1 MKRLRGRPL
10 PASLTKID
18 QLTTKEL
25 YLIAA
30 LIANKYLIDEG
41 EDEQVFNSEAAQLT
55 GITTDRINYIERQV
69 LSAFNWDLYVSREE
83 FEEFFSLFKNHLKR
97 KLNQPI
103 EIEDPTKF
111 YQLCLQSLPQIF
123 EYLTLTSLVLLG
135 STISILTAVHLGL
148 LTHST
153 LMKTLNPD
161 MHCLETST
169 CPWNIPFHKPIN
181 RSLNEPNDFSH
192 FHQPSWRF
200 PIDFAINE
208 TKDFS
213 ISVNKIFDI
222 SACSNDLLRPHTI
235 SRSLVQTFG

>member
-10 PASLTKID
+10 PTSLTEID

-55 GITTDRINYIERQV
+55 GITTDRINFIERQV

-83 FEEFFSLFKNHLKR
+83 FEGFFSLFKNHLKR

-111 YQLCLQSLPQIF
+111 YQLCLQSLPQII
-123 EYLTLTSLVLLG
+123 EYLALASIVLLG

-153 LMKTLNPD
+153 LMKTFSPD
-161 MHCLETST
+161 MHCREIST
-169 CPWNIPFHKPIN
+169 CPWNMPLHKPIN
-181 RSLNEPNDFSH
+181 RSLNEANDSSH
-192 FHQPSWRF
+192 FQQLSWRF
-200 PIDFAINE
+200 PIDFTANE
-208 TKDFS
+208 TKDSS
-213 ISVNKIFDI
+213 ISVNKVFDL
-222 SACSNDLLRPHTI
+222 SACSIDLLQPHTI
-235 SRSLVQTFG
+235 SRSLVHTFG